1 MKTVVVLGGAGAM
14 GQIIIRDLAEFS
26 QFDQILIADFDKQK
40 AENLAES
47 IKDPRVKGIFADLKE
62 KKILAQALQGATL
75 VINSTP
81 YYFNVDVMR
90 AALEAGCHYMDLG
103 GLFHVTRQQLE
114 LHNDFTNQGLL
125 AVLGM
130 GAAPGLTNVMAAAAA
145 LELERVH
152 AIDIVIG
159 CVDSTKTNHPFAPP
173 YALDTILDEYS
184 LKPMVFE
191 GYEFTDKE
199 PMSGEVETDF
209 PNPVGK
215 VKAIYT
221 LHSEVA
227 TLPNSYSMK
236 GVERVTFRLGLPLE
250 FHERLK
256 FLIELGFGK
265 TELVGWGDNAFHPR
279 KVLAALIQQLP
290 QPEATVDDCEVIR
303 VDVTGANEGKE
314 KIIRMEAIVKSDS
327 TRNISSGALDTGV
340 PPSIVAQMILD
351 GTIARKGVLAPE
363 NCIPHTQLFSELE
376 KRNIKVTSKHLEK
389 KKAAVN

>member
-14 GQIIIRDLAEFS
+14 GQIIVRDLAQFS
-26 QFDQILIADFDKQK
+26 QFDQIRIADFDREK
-40 AENLAES
+40 AQNLAAS
-47 IKDPRVKGIFADLKE
+47 SKDKRVQSTFADLKD
-62 KKILAQALQGATL
+62 KKSLQEALAGAAL

-81 YYFNVDVMR
+81 YYFNVEVMR
-90 AALEAGCHYMDLG
+90 SALACGCHYMDLG

-114 LHNDFTNQGLL
+114 LHDEFASKGLL

-152 AIDIVIG
+152 SIDIVIG
-159 CVDSTKTNHPFAPP
+159 CIDFSKTNHPFAPP

-184 LKPMVFE
+184 LPPMVFE
-191 GYEFTDKE
+191 GYEFTAKE
-199 PMSGEVETDF
+199 PMSGEVVTDF
-209 PNPVGK
+209 PAPVGQ

-236 GVERVTFRLGLPLE
+236 GIERVTFRLGLPLE

-265 TELVGWGDNAFHPR
+265 NELVGWGESAFHPR
-279 KVLAALIQQLP
+279 KVLAAMIQQLP
-290 QPEATVDDCEVIR
+290 QPQAVVDDCEVIR
-303 VDVTGANEGKE
+303 VDVGGANEGQE
-314 KIIRMEAIVKSDS
+314 KTVRLEAIVKSDS
-327 TRNISSGALDTGV
+327 AGNVSSGALDTGV

-363 NCIPHTQLFSELE
+363 NCIPHSQLFQQLE
-376 KRNIKVTSKHLEK
+376 KRNIKVTSTHLAK
-389 KKAAVN
+389 TKATVN